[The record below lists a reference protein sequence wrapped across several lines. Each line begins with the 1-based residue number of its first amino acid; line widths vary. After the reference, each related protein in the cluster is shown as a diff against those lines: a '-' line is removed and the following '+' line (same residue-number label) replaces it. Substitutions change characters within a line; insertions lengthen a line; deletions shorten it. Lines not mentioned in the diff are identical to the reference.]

1 MTSGEAQHINLA
13 VEDVATF
20 IFRANSANRIIQLVP
35 HGLTGGK
42 DLFTFCL
49 DLFFKGMVLLFGNGT
64 SVSISEITMERY
76 KQIEERM
83 ALAGIQCKLD
93 LFTLEEAKKSLGLG
107 SGTGGQGS
115 SSTSG
120 KAEDEQDLTPQK
132 ILKRSLEF
140 LYQQE
145 DTLPITDYSFIILN
159 DDMIYVISFDL
170 IRR

>member
-1 MTSGEAQHINLA
+1 MTGKTEHINLA
-13 VEDVATF
+13 VEDVASF
-20 IFRANSANRIIQLVP
+20 IFRGNEANRIIQLVP

-76 KQIEERM
+76 KKIEERM

-93 LFTLEEAKKSLGLG
+93 LFTLEEAKQNLGLG
-107 SGTGGQGS
+107 NQGSLSASSGT
-115 SSTSG
+115 T
-120 KAEDEQDLTPQK
+120 ATDEEQDLTPQK

-159 DDMIYVISFDL
+159 DGMIYVISFDL